1 MGWIVYTPLFQ
12 QVPRTA
18 LKPLPLRAC
27 LVAHTARSCAC
38 MLVASPLALIV
49 ALWGMSG
56 VRVIEQQMAEQ
67 KKPSTSLSMSIL

>member
-12 QVPRTA
+12 QVPR
-18 LKPLPLRAC
+18 
-27 LVAHTARSCAC
+27 VYRSQTSPVTSVPGCSHRPQLC